1 MSGEG
6 RRGRS
11 TPSSWDENLLTE
23 KETQWTRLDSRYRAC
38 ICQIEKLH
46 QAGQGNSAECIKL
59 TLRRN
64 DTQEKIELLED
75 EIYRTGPCPKQQCL
89 LHQRETEVRSTRIS
103 NEKFEVISPKKA
115 AKIRKINSTPEI
127 QLENKFE
134 QLMEVD
140 KQNDQA
146 EVKKSENDIPAV
158 NLLMDSNYNL
168 TLQEIANKF
177 PKTTNKLVKG
187 FISITA
193 DTEENINNIINYLNE
208 TNKECVLS
216 EKREDRPLKIIIK
229 GLPTDHSKELI
240 QQDLEN
246 QNFKVIRISQL
257 RNFKLKSF
265 HPIFLIEIA
274 KKGNYTNIFNLKS
287 INHLSVKIE
296 NYHKKNKATICFKCS
311 RFFHCARNCMCQAR
325 CIKCSKNHETRN
337 CDIKTRIESPK
348 CIDCLETGHLAS
360 WRGCPKFRNITRNNN
375 RQTYAQKVK
384 HTPNS
389 DPLSPHRKHIEI
401 KEPTSQDMNEVSD
414 LLNAIKIIKD
424 TLKEFPNILE
434 ISKQLKHC
442 KDKIDLI
449 FYFKFLIKKCSS
461 CKF

>member
-1 MSGEG
+1 
-6 RRGRS
+6 
-11 TPSSWDENLLTE
+11 
-23 KETQWTRLDSRYRAC
+23 
-38 ICQIEKLH
+38 
-46 QAGQGNSAECIKL
+46 
-59 TLRRN
+59 
-64 DTQEKIELLED
+64 
-75 EIYRTGPCPKQQCL
+75 
-89 LHQRETEVRSTRIS
+89 
-103 NEKFEVISPKKA
+103 
-115 AKIRKINSTPEI
+115 
-127 QLENKFE
+127 
-134 QLMEVD
+134 MEVD
-140 KQNDQA
+140 KQKEQD
-146 EVKKSENDIPAV
+146 EVKKSENDIPAI

-193 DTEENINNIINYLNE
+193 DTEENRNKIISYLNE
-208 TNKECVLS
+208 TNKEYVLS

-229 GLPTDHSKELI
+229 RLPIDHSKELI

-257 RNFKLKSF
+257 RNYKLKSF
-265 HPIFLIEIA
+265 HPIFLVEIA

-296 NYHKKNKATICFKCS
+296 SYRKKNKATICFKCS
-311 RFFHCARNCMCQAR
+311 RFYHSARNCMCQAR

-348 CIDCLETGHLAS
+348 CINCLETGHLAS
-360 WRGCPKFRNITRNNN
+360 WRGCPKFPNITRINN

-384 HTPNS
+384 NTPIS
-389 DPLSPHRKHIEI
+389 DPPPHRKLIET
-401 KEPTSQDMNEVSD
+401 KEPTNQDMNEVSD

-424 TLKEFPNILE
+424 ALKEFPNILE

-442 KDKIDLI
+442 KDKQDRFNLLLQI
-449 FYFKFLIKKCSS
+449 FN
-461 CKF
+461 